1 MFKKGKKV
9 TQKSKHEFGPVSR
22 KEVAEAGGSLEEVY
36 RRRAAAGDE
45 GAKATIVRIEMKKH
59 VNDVDEDDAKSANKE
74 YAKPKKKKK
83 DEWTENTKRGIKNR
97 RDALR
102 ELMQD

>member
-59 VNDVDEDDAKSANKE
+59 VNDVDEDD
-74 YAKPKKKKK
+74 KK
-83 DEWTENTKRGIKNR
+83 DQKTYYQAGTEAKGAVEKNVQTKK
-97 RDALR
+97 DVMK
-102 ELMQD
+102 ELYGD

>member
-59 VNDVDEDDAKSANKE
+59 VNDVDEDD
-74 YAKPKKKKK
+74 KK
-83 DEWTENTKRGIKNR
+83 DQKTYYQAGKKSKGAVEKNVQTKK
-97 RDALR
+97 DVMK
-102 ELMQD
+102 ELYGD